1 MTDNTNKDF
10 DLFMKK
16 KGLPTEC
23 NDIKVKKGSNVIL
36 NTDDPKL
43 NYEIV
48 AEQKGVEPR
57 TPNGFDEMINVSK
70 VDYVIDK
77 NIPNLKYGG
86 KITKDGELENPVEED
101 PQKTL
106 SYMSVGSLEE
116 GEEWYRHN
124 YPKLPDQ
131 MYGLCARWN
140 WGDLKSHSKLSAKQ
154 DVKNMKKKKTGKME
168 MKKGSFVVEF
178 A

>member
-57 TPNGFDEMINVSK
+57 T
-70 VDYVIDK
+70 
-77 NIPNLKYGG
+77 
-86 KITKDGELENPVEED
+86 
-101 PQKTL
+101 
-106 SYMSVGSLEE
+106 
-116 GEEWYRHN
+116 H
-124 YPKLPDQ
+124 
-131 MYGLCARWN
+131 
-140 WGDLKSHSKLSAKQ
+140 
-154 DVKNMKKKKTGKME
+154 KKH
-168 MKKGSFVVEF
+168 
-178 A
+178 